1 MGDAAHVGSQ
11 RHKVFEAPLKV
22 TTKVE
27 SWDRPNNYK
36 KRQLAN
42 EPDVPDKIEVW
53 RVQNSG
59 KTFGGVV
66 SRRYGFEDSPDAEII
81 AAGFNGGKEYGA
93 VGIGRHGNFLQW
105 GFSGAPSIMTEAG
118 KRLFVNCICYIK
130 AFDGKIAL
138 VRRQVSHRDNALRL
152 AALLTQIKDKSFFQ
166 ATFSEELQE
175 KYKDAPDGLV
185 KYYLD
190 DYELIYRED
199 VFRIDRELKSLGIES
214 NREVEALQKLISLLE
229 DRDKAETA
237 KKLLG
242 RYTSENFETG
252 KEWQEW
258 FDTNKER
265 LFFSDVG
272 GYKFFVVPERYL
284 DK

>member
-1 MGDAAHVGSQ
+1 MGDAAHVGSHQ
-11 RHKVFEAPLKV
+11 HKVFEAPLKV

-27 SWDRPNNYK
+27 SWDRPDNYK
-36 KRQLAN
+36 RRQLAN

-53 RVQNSG
+53 RVQKSG

-81 AAGFNGGKEYGA
+81 AAGFNDGKEYGA

-118 KRLFVNCICYIK
+118 KRLFINCICYIK
-130 AFDGKIAL
+130 AFDGKGAL
-138 VRRQVSHRDNALRL
+138 VRRQGSHRDNALRL
-152 AALLTQIKDKSFFQ
+152 AALITQIKDKSFFSN
-166 ATFSEELQE
+166 TFSEQLQE
-175 KYKDAPDGLV
+175 KYKDDPEGLV

-190 DYELIYRED
+190 DYEFIYRED

-214 NREVEALQKLISLLE
+214 NREVESLQKLISLLE
-229 DRDKAETA
+229 DGNKAQMA

-242 RYTSENFETG
+242 RYTSENFERG
-252 KEWQEW
+252 KQWQEW
-258 FDTNKER
+258 FDASKER

-272 GYKFFVVPERYL
+272 GYKFFVAPEGYL